1 MTIASEPATEADRT
15 DRAASVIFGIEKSV
29 IALGVA
35 RMADAVANSML
46 IITLPL
52 YIATS
57 SNRAVD
63 AGLSAS
69 AETGIVLAAFGVVS
83 AFLQPVA
90 GRLSDLAG
98 RRRAFVLG
106 GLFALAGFNFMYAF
120 AGGFWPL
127 LLIRLGQGAS
137 AAFTITAS
145 IALVNE
151 LSRPEVRGGNM
162 GVFNALRLMGFGVG
176 PMLAGFVVSSGPY
189 HFFGVEVGGYETVF
203 YLATLGALVGAA
215 MVALLVKEPPH
226 TTQDVGEVEV
236 HVRGSGRALDP
247 IFTLG
252 IATFV
257 MAACIALLASIEP
270 RVNARLGQDARW
282 FGVQFAVFIFS
293 VALCQPFLGRASDHW
308 GRKPFVVI
316 GLLLLAPTT
325 LAQGLVSTPVQM
337 VVARIAQGVSG
348 AMVFAPALALAGDLV
363 TEGQSGAQLAVLT
376 MSFGLGLSGGQ
387 LSSGFLV
394 RWGFVVPFAVGG
406 ALALGAAALVHREV
420 DEPERARG
428 AA

>member
-1 MTIASEPATEADRT
+1 M
-15 DRAASVIFGIEKSV
+15 V
-29 IALGVA
+29 ALGVA

-46 IITLPL
+46 IVTLPL
-52 YIATS
+52 YIAAGS
-57 SNRAVD
+57 DRVL
-63 AGLSAS
+63 GLSPS

-83 AFLQPVA
+83 AFLQPLA
-90 GRLSDLAG
+90 GRLSDLAA

-106 GLFALAGFNFMYAF
+106 GLLTLAGFNFLYSVAS
-120 AGGFWPL
+120 GFWFL

-137 AAFTITAS
+137 AAFTITGS

-151 LSRPEVRGGNM
+151 LSDPGARGGNM

-176 PMLAGFVVSSGPY
+176 PMMAGFVVSSGPY
-189 HFFGVEVGGYETVF
+189 HVLGAEVGGYEMVF
-203 YLATLGALVGAA
+203 YLATAGALVGAS
-215 MVALLVKEPPH
+215 MVAVLVREPAH
-226 TTQDVGEVEV
+226 TAQDVGEVEL
-236 HVRGSGRALDP
+236 HVRGKTERALDP

-270 RVNARLGQDARW
+270 RVNARLDQDARW
-282 FGVQFAVFIFS
+282 FGIQFAVFIFS
-293 VALCQPFLGRASDHW
+293 VALCQPFLGRASDYW
-308 GRKPFVVI
+308 GRKPFVVT

-325 LAQGLVSTPVQM
+325 LAQGLVVTPVQM
-337 VVARIAQGVSG
+337 VVARIAQGISG

-363 TEGQSGAQLAVLT
+363 VEGQSGAQLAVLT

-406 ALALGAAALVHREV
+406 VLALCAAALVQREV
-420 DEPERARG
+420 EEPDPVRRA
-428 AA
+428 A

>member
-1 MTIASEPATEADRT
+1 MDWHEVGHEGVSL
-15 DRAASVIFGIEKSV
+15 GIEKSV
-29 IALGVA
+29 VALGVA

-46 IITLPL
+46 IVTLPL
-52 YIATS
+52 YIAAGS
-57 SNRAVD
+57 DRIL
-63 AGLSAS
+63 GLSTS
-69 AETGIVLAAFGVVS
+69 AETGIVLATFGVVS
-83 AFLQPVA
+83 AFLQPIA

-106 GLFALAGFNFMYAF
+106 GLFALAGFNFLYSVAS
-120 AGGFWPL
+120 GFWL
-127 LLIRLGQGAS
+127 LLALRLGQGAS

-151 LSRPEVRGGNM
+151 LSDASARGGNM
-162 GVFNALRLMGFGVG
+162 GVFNALRLVGFGVG
-176 PMLAGFVVSSGPY
+176 PLLAGFVLSAGPY
-189 HFFGVEVGGYETVF
+189 HVLGLEIGGYQMVF

-215 MVALLVKEPPH
+215 MVALLVREPVH
-226 TTQDVGEVEV
+226 TSADVGDVEV
-236 HVRGSGRALDP
+236 HMHGSGGRALDP

-252 IATFV
+252 VATFV

-270 RVNARLGQDARW
+270 RVNARLDQDARW
-282 FGVQFAVFIFS
+282 FGIQFAVFIFS

-308 GRKPFVVI
+308 GRKPFVVV

-325 LAQGLVSTPVQM
+325 LAQGLVVTPVQM
-337 VVARIAQGVSG
+337 VIARIAQGVSG

-363 TEGQSGAQLAVLT
+363 VEGQSGAQLAVVT
-376 MSFGLGLSGGQ
+376 MAFGLGLSGGQ

-406 ALALGAAALVHREV
+406 ALALCAAALVQREV
-420 DEPERARG
+420 DEPERIQPNT
-428 AA
+428 